1 MHRLAVG
8 SRSPNEG
15 AGQRTPV
22 SELEFVGCDPVR
34 VSEAEIESPA
44 WEGRRVEYWHGASET
59 AWIMRE
65 PVSLNHEGP
74 GARLAQLVRQIAIA
88 RGSEVRCIGAT
99 DLRFREADG
108 SLGDIMQADQAM
120 YLDPDRAE
128 LSEYGKVIVREDELP
143 DVLLEVDNTTDVRR
157 GKLVA
162 YADWRLPEVWVE
174 VPNRGSPSRP
184 RALRPELRI
193 YLLEEGG
200 YRESEESRAF
210 PGWKAV
216 EIHRA
221 LNETRMSEATES
233 DLWRVGRALGERE
246 GTVAEDDRLALRL
259 TRMGRTR
266 AFTEGHTEGMEE
278 GRAQG
283 VVEGRAEALAHTALS
298 ILRRRGVEVSEA
310 RIPVAVR
317 AASADAV
324 VAAALAAR
332 DEADFLAR
340 LR

>member
-8 SRSPNEG
+8 SRSPAEG
-15 AGQRTPV
+15 ADRRTPV

-34 VSEAEIESPA
+34 VSEAEFESPA

-65 PVSLNHEGP
+65 AVSLYHEGP
-74 GARLAQLVRQIAIA
+74 AARLAQLVRQIGIA

-108 SLGDIMQADQAM
+108 RLGDIMQADQAL

-128 LSEYGKVIVREDELP
+128 LSEYGKVIVGEDELP

-174 VPNRGSPSRP
+174 VPDRGSPSRP
-184 RALRPELRI
+184 RGLRPGLRI
-193 YLLEEGG
+193 YLLDEDG

-210 PGWKAV
+210 PGWTAD

-221 LNETRMSEATES
+221 LNETRMSEAT
-233 DLWRVGRALGERE
+233 
-246 GTVAEDDRLALRL
+246 
-259 TRMGRTR
+259 
-266 AFTEGHTEGMEE
+266 
-278 GRAQG
+278 
-283 VVEGRAEALAHTALS
+283 
-298 ILRRRGVEVSEA
+298 
-310 RIPVAVR
+310 
-317 AASADAV
+317 
-324 VAAALAAR
+324 
-332 DEADFLAR
+332 
-340 LR
+340 